1 MNLLEKDCLE
11 ANIEEN
17 DYTIFSFDDLEF
29 EFELVQLNLKN
40 KFAFLENQVGILKTV
55 FAASDITPKI
65 VSREASNVTPD
76 KLEEFGML
84 SANVL

>member
-1 MNLLEKDCLE
+1 MKDLQARMDPLAQQLHGELYLLEKDCLE

-40 KFAFLENQVGILKTV
+40 KLAFLENQVGV
-55 FAASDITPKI
+55 
-65 VSREASNVTPD
+65 
-76 KLEEFGML
+76 
-84 SANVL
+84 